1 MKPARATVPL
11 PHWSLELGLKLLLAL
26 VLLVGLPMGAC
37 TRPGP
42 SRGSG
47 EPLPS
52 DQPASAG
59 SAAAASAGVGAASSA
74 AEPTAAGRD
83 PRWAT
88 PLSRPGLP
96 NLHKVADGLYRG
108 AQPEAQGFPELKKLG
123 VKTII
128 NLRSAHSDRGLIHDS
143 GLADDAFVYEEIPMQ
158 AWHPE
163 QEDVVRFLRIVSDP
177 SRGPIFV
184 HCQHGADRTG
194 LMMAIYRMAVQGWS
208 RQDAIREMR
217 DGGYGFHEIWAGIV
231 EFLEKLDGEA
241 AKRAAAAGAPPH

>member
-1 MKPARATVPL
+1 MKPARALAPL
-11 PHWSLELGLKLLLAL
+11 PHRRIDLALELLLAL
-26 VLLVGLPMGAC
+26 LLLLGLPMGAC
-37 TRPGP
+37 SRPGP

-52 DQPASAG
+52 EQPASTGSAGPASAG
-59 SAAAASAGVGAASSA
+59 AGTASGT
-74 AEPTAAGRD
+74 AEPSVGGRD
-83 PRWAT
+83 SRWAT

-96 NLHKVADGLYRG
+96 NLFKVADGLYRG

-128 NLRSAHSDRGLIHDS
+128 NLRSAHSDHGLIHES
-143 GLADDAFVYEEIPMQ
+143 GLADDAFVYEDIPMQ

-217 DGGYGFHEIWAGIV
+217 DGGFGFHEIWAGIV
-231 EFLEKLDGEA
+231 EFLEKLDVEA
-241 AKRAAAAGAPPH
+241 AKRQAAAGTPPR